1 MAAAAVNLLHFPLSK
16 TLSVPSTR
24 FPPPSR
30 RSFPLS
36 SSFRPVA
43 AATELFDRAEPAVV
57 DPGLRQSEAIVFN
70 SGYHV
75 QIVVDEAESEEALL
89 RRFRREVSK
98 TGVIQEYKRR
108 RFFEN
113 KQEEKKR
120 KVREAGRR
128 NRRRRFGP
136 RFSSPFSAEDDSAPQ
151 KVRDD
156 DNWDLPDGDIPY

>member
-1 MAAAAVNLLHFPLSK
+1 MAAAAVNLLRFPLSI
-16 TLSVPSTR
+16 TLPVPSTR

-30 RSFPLS
+30 RYFQLS
-36 SSFRPVA
+36 SSSSSSSSPSFRPLA

-57 DPGLRQSEAIVFN
+57 DPGLRQSEVIVYN

-98 TGVIQEYKRR
+98 SGVIQEYKRR

-120 KVREAGRR
+120 KAREAGRR
-128 NRRRRFGP
+128 NRRR
-136 RFSSPFSAEDDSAPQ
+136 
-151 KVRDD
+151 
-156 DNWDLPDGDIPY
+156 